1 MVTLMTIKRQ
11 SPAPD
16 DDRWPEQVGRI
27 LATLGFALIEP
38 DLTHGEEASHVVVA
52 LRAQPTLQH
61 FDPETI
67 DYWITESARG
77 RAAKMDRETR
87 LPVVS
92 DFSWGRITL
101 TDRLGVENGFLSFGG
116 TMRAQAAADTS
127 VLVDFRSDAPILR
140 WAGHSQSSDPLA
152 AEVGS
157 FFARIKVPIDFVP
170 GTEAMVAKA
179 APRTL
184 YCSFIQHVQE
194 RLARAHTLREANRW
208 LADWTARETQ
218 RMETGASDQW
228 KAAIEL
234 RRQLGAIE
242 TIAPSPGSPA
252 SPAR

>member
-11 SPAPD
+11 SLAPD
-16 DDRWPEQVGRI
+16 DGRWLEQVGRI

-38 DLTHGEEASHVVVA
+38 DRKRGDENSHVVVA

-67 DYWITESARG
+67 DYWITEGARG

-116 TMRAQAAADTS
+116 TMRAQVATDTS
-127 VLVDFRSDAPILR
+127 VLVDFSSNAPILR

-152 AEVGS
+152 AEIGS
-157 FFARIKVPIDFVP
+157 FFARIMVPIDFVP

-179 APRTL
+179 APRIL
-184 YCSFIQHVQE
+184 YCAFIQFVRE
-194 RLARAHTLREANRW
+194 RLSRAHALRDANRA
-208 LADWTARETQ
+208 LADWTARESQ
-218 RMETGASDQW
+218 RLETDANGDW
-228 KAAIEL
+228 KAASEL
-234 RRQLGAIE
+234 RQQLGAAEAI
-242 TIAPSPGSPA
+242 P
-252 SPAR
+252 RK

>member
-1 MVTLMTIKRQ
+1 MVTLMTIERQ
-11 SPAPD
+11 SLAPD
-16 DDRWPEQVGRI
+16 DGRWLEQGGRI

-52 LRAQPTLQH
+52 LRAQPTPQH
-61 FDPETI
+61 FARETI

-116 TMRAQAAADTS
+116 TMRAQVAADTS
-127 VLVDFRSDAPILR
+127 VLVDFSSDAPILR

-170 GTEAMVAKA
+170 GTEAMIAKA

-184 YCSFIQHVQE
+184 YCAFIQFVRE
-194 RLARAHTLREANRW
+194 RLSRAHTLRDANRA

-218 RMETGASDQW
+218 RMETGASDHW
-228 KAAIEL
+228 KAAVEL
-234 RRQLGAIE
+234 RRQLSVIEAI
-242 TIAPSPGSPA
+242 PPGSPGSP
-252 SPAR
+252 PK

>member
-1 MVTLMTIKRQ
+1 MTIKRQ

-116 TMRAQAAADTS
+116 TMRAQMTADST
-127 VLVDFRSDAPILR
+127 VLVDFSSNAPIMR

-157 FFARIKVPIDFVP
+157 FFARIMVPIDFVP
-170 GTEAMVAKA
+170 GTEAMIAKA

-184 YCSFIQHVQE
+184 YCAFIQFVRE
-194 RLARAHTLREANRW
+194 RLKAAHTLSEASRS
-208 LADWTARETQ
+208 LADWATRETQ
-218 RMETGASDQW
+218 RMEAAANDHW
-228 KAAIEL
+228 KAALEL
-234 RRQLGAIE
+234 RRQLGAVEAIGRE
-242 TIAPSPGSPA
+242 
-252 SPAR
+252 